1 MKTLILFLTVLISVS
16 LTSCVS
22 TSFFQVYKATPSDQL
37 VMKDNSIVYEDDN
50 CKVTYNLWSNGGDSG
65 FQFFNKTD
73 KTIYL
78 NLEESFFIINGLS
91 YNYYRNRIF
100 TNSKSAAA
108 TTSNYITT
116 STSVT
121 GLNFLDLA
129 QTDKISETN
138 SADLITASGYSVA
151 YTEEKNVCIP
161 SKTFKIISE
170 YTINESLFR
179 DCDLFKFPTRKQIT
193 TKSFTKEQS
202 PLVFSNRIAYSVG
215 KNDNLIKFENEFYV
229 TEISNYPENEFIEW
243 KYEKYCGQ
251 ESMYMKEFFKNVSAD
266 KFYIK
271 YSRGQLDDWKH

>member
-1 MKTLILFLTVLISVS
+1 MKTSKILLTLLTSVF

-22 TSFFQVYKATPSDQL
+22 TNFVQVYKAMPSDKL
-37 VMKDNSIVYEDDN
+37 VMQDDQIVYEDDN
-50 CKVTYNLWSNGGDSG
+50 CKVTYYLWSEGGNIG

-73 KTIYL
+73 KNIYV

-91 YNYYRNRIF
+91 YNYYRNRVF

-108 TTSNYITT
+108 TTSNHITT
-116 STSVT
+116 SISVT
-121 GLNFLDLA
+121 GLNFLDLV
-129 QTDKISETN
+129 QTNKISETN
-138 SADLITASGYSVA
+138 AADLMTAAGYSVA
-151 YTEEKNVCIP
+151 YAEEKNVCIP

-179 DCDLFKFPTRKQIT
+179 DCDLFKFPTKKQII

-215 KNDNLIKFENEFYV
+215 KNDNLVKFENEFYV

-251 ESMYMKEFFKNVSAD
+251 ESMYQKEFFKNVSAD

-271 YSRGQLDDWKH
+271 YRRDELDDWKH

>member
-1 MKTLILFLTVLISVS
+1 MKTRILFLTVLISVS

>member
-1 MKTLILFLTVLISVS
+1 MKTRILFLTVLISVS

-271 YSRGQLDDWKH
+271 YIRGQLDDWKH

>member
-1 MKTLILFLTVLISVS
+1 MKTRILLLTVLTSVL

-22 TSFFQVYKATPSDQL
+22 TNFVQVYKAMPSDKL
-37 VMKDNSIVYEDDN
+37 VMQDDRIVYEDDN
-50 CKVTYNLWSNGGDSG
+50 CKITYYLWSEGGNIG

-73 KTIYL
+73 KNIYVK
-78 NLEESFFIINGLS
+78 LEESFFILNGIAHNYYKNRVFTNLDSSIS
-91 YNYYRNRIF
+91 YN
-100 TNSKSAAA
+100 
-108 TTSNYITT
+108 
-116 STSVT
+116 
-121 GLNFLDLA
+121 
-129 QTDKISETN
+129 
-138 SADLITASGYSVA
+138 
-151 YTEEKNVCIP
+151 EEKDVCIP
-161 SKTFKIISE
+161 SNTFKIISE

-179 DCDLFKFPTRKQIT
+179 DCDLFKFPTKKQII

>member
-1 MKTLILFLTVLISVS
+1 MKTRILFLTVLISVS

-50 CKVTYNLWSNGGDSG
+50 CKITYYLWSEGGNIG

-215 KNDNLIKFENEFYV
+215 KNDNFIKFENEFYV

-271 YSRGQLDDWKH
+271 YSRGQLDDWNH

>member
-1 MKTLILFLTVLISVS
+1 MKTRILFLTVLISVS

-138 SADLITASGYSVA
+138 AADLITASGYSVA

-251 ESMYMKEFFKNVSAD
+251 ESTYMKEFFKNVSAD

>member
-1 MKTLILFLTVLISVS
+1 
-16 LTSCVS
+16 
-22 TSFFQVYKATPSDQL
+22 
-37 VMKDNSIVYEDDN
+37 MKDNSIVYEDDN

>member
-1 MKTLILFLTVLISVS
+1 MKTRILFLTVLISVS

-271 YSRGQLDDWKH
+271 YSRGQLDDWNH

>member
-1 MKTLILFLTVLISVS
+1 MKTRILFLTVLISVS

-215 KNDNLIKFENEFYV
+215 KNDNFIKFENEFYV

>member
-1 MKTLILFLTVLISVS
+1 MKTRILFLTVLISVS

-251 ESMYMKEFFKNVSAD
+251 ESTYMKEFFKNVSAD